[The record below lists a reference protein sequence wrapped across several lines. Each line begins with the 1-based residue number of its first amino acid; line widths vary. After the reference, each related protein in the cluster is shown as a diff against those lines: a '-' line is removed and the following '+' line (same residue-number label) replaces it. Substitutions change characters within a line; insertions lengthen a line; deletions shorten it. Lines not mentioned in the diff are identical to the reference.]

1 MNGFI
6 SYAHDDY
13 RMFRSVRT
21 QMKSV
26 ERAFGIRFWSD
37 QRINAGYVWDTEIRR
52 HIDVADLFVLLV
64 SPAFLASDY
73 IWDQELPA
81 IISRRDSA
89 KTVLVLPIVL
99 TPCMWTL
106 VAAHRQ
112 AVPTEN
118 GHLQPIA
125 DWKPQRNGYDAAR
138 GQIAAAIE
146 AFYGRAPKSLFV

>member
-6 SYAHDDY
+6 SYAHDDH
-13 RMFRSVRT
+13 RMFRTIRT
-21 QMKSV
+21 QLKSV
-26 ERAFGIRFWSD
+26 ERAFGIQFWSD
-37 QRINAGYVWDTEIRR
+37 QRINAGYVWDAEIRK
-52 HIDVADLFVLLV
+52 HIDMADLFVLLV
-64 SPAFLASDY
+64 SPAFLASNY

-81 IISRRDSA
+81 IINRRKA
-89 KTVLVLPIVL
+89 ANAVLVLPVVL

-106 VAAHRQ
+106 VTAHRQ

-125 DWKPQRNGYDAAR
+125 EWKPQRNGYDAAR

-146 AFYGRAPKSLFV
+146 AFYGRRPISLCV